1 MVWFIFCLMIRRPP
15 RSTRTDTLFPYTTLF
30 RSRHRMARAPL
41 GDRDQLRIGARKRED
56 CGIDQPVMNDD
67 LRAFDQPR
75 RAQREQIGI
84 TRTCSDEVDGAG
96 FCHVF
101 QMGEAA
107 LSQKREW
114 ICEGV
119 AKLLAGWCGAIKDQ
133 VFSEVFFEISFAP
146 ISLHSCS
153 LRAKIRHS

>member
-1 MVWFIFCLMIRRPP
+1 MG
-15 RSTRTDTLFPYTTLF
+15 
-30 RSRHRMARAPL
+30 RAPL

-84 TRTCSDEVDGAG
+84 TRTCSDEVDDAG
-96 FCHVF
+96 FCHDF

-119 AKLLAGWCGAIKDQ
+119 AKLSAGSRGAIKYQ
-133 VFSEVFFEISFAP
+133 VLREVFWELSIADRKSVV
-146 ISLHSCS
+146 
-153 LRAKIRHS
+153 